1 MTDRIR
7 VLIADDHPVFRDGL
21 RALVESAPDLEL
33 AGEATT
39 GTQAVDLAATGRRHD
54 RPGEAAP
61 DRR

>member
-39 GTQAVDLAATGRRHD
+39 GTQAVDLAATGR
-54 RPGEAAP
+54 PA
-61 DRR
+61 RRSARA